1 MSQYR
6 LKNWQISHPI
16 LLMGLLSG
24 NVQSAAQS
32 MDKENV
38 TLAVLGIILILAVL
52 SGYVAGLYRG

>member
-1 MSQYR
+1 MALS
-6 LKNWQISHPI
+6 
-16 LLMGLLSG
+16 SG
-24 NVQSAAQS
+24 NVQSAVQS

>member
-1 MSQYR
+1 
-6 LKNWQISHPI
+6 
-16 LLMGLLSG
+16 
-24 NVQSAAQS
+24 

>member
-1 MSQYR
+1 
-6 LKNWQISHPI
+6 
-16 LLMGLLSG
+16 MGLLSG